1 MREQIEAMKVI
12 WTEETAE
19 YHGEIVDFPPMI
31 SRPKPVQQPHPPIIV
46 GGAFR
51 HAARRAIRYGD
62 GLLPQGANQGS
73 GAPEEF
79 MPRLRD
85 MARDA
90 GRDPLSLPVTL
101 GSAPEDLDQLRRYR
115 DLGVARMTV
124 RLPAEPVSQILPV
137 LDRWAELIRKMGN

>member
-1 MREQIEAMKVI
+1 
-12 WTEETAE
+12 
-19 YHGEIVDFPPMI
+19 MI
-31 SRPKPVQQPHPPIIV
+31 SRPKPVQKPHPPIIV

-79 MPRLRD
+79 MPRLRE
-85 MARDA
+85 MALEA
-90 GRDPLSLPVTL
+90 GRDPRSLPVTL

-115 DLGVARMTV
+115 DLGIARMTV
-124 RLPAEPVSQILPV
+124 RLSAEPASAILPV
-137 LDRWAELIRKMGN
+137 LDRWAELIRRLKA